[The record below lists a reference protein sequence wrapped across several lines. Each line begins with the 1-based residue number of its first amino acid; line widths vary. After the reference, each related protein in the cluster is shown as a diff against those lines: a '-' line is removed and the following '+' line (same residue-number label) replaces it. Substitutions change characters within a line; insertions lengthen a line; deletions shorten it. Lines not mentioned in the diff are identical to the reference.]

1 MKVVLK
7 YALWLVA
14 IFYAIQGCFWLL
26 NQKSSAA
33 NVIGFLALVSV
44 ITFVLMRVISFIK
57 KELNEEL

>member
-1 MKVVLK
+1 MKEVLK

-33 NVIGFLALVSV
+33 NVVGFLALISV
-44 ITFVLMRVISFIK
+44 VTFVLMRVVNFIK
-57 KELNEEL
+57 EQLNQE